1 MSLVTVYGPRR
12 APRLA
17 LLRKI
22 MRDNRIDSVRST
34 LIIAPDEDDVFDHDE
49 NGVNFILSTHAQYH
63 FAPADALCSEVA
75 PPLRSVDKTYGSVKF
90 RKNEPNRAATYAS
103 FKTIVLLNAHH
114 YQNFFSGFIEHLWA
128 SAASASCCPDV
139 LIEGCEFMSRSRLPF
154 NQMALA
160 IVASA
165 QAIPVREQCSM
176 CNRIECA
183 MYYDDKLPAWF
194 SCNRCICV
202 AYNK

>member
-1 MSLVTVYGPRR
+1 MSLVTVYGPKR
-12 APRLA
+12 ASRLA

-22 MRDNRIDSVRST
+22 MCDNRIDAARNV
-34 LIIAPDEDDVFDHDE
+34 LIIAPHEDDVFYHDE
-49 NGVNFILSTHAQYH
+49 NGVNFILSTHAQYQ
-63 FAPADALCSEVA
+63 FAVADVLCSEVA
-75 PPLRSVDKTYGSVKF
+75 PRTHSVDKTYGSAKF
-90 RKNEPNRAATYAS
+90 HKNEPTKTLYAS

-114 YQNFFSGFIEHLWA
+114 YQNFFIGFVEHLWA
-128 SAASASCCPDV
+128 SAAGASCCPDV
-139 LIEGCEFMSRSRLPF
+139 LVEGCEFMSRSRLPF

-176 CNRIECA
+176 CKRIECA